1 MMYSIDLDR
10 PEMDDVHLQMRRACH
25 DLNAPLRAVHGFAD
39 ILNRREAANLSAKGA
54 AYLARMVAATE
65 HMEQVVGGLH
75 GYARIA
81 SHQLQ
86 CSPVALAHLTRRLLV
101 SRFDAAVNAAQLQWQ
116 AEESLE
122 WPSDSTLLQQILQ
135 ALVENGLRFVAP
147 GETPRV
153 TVCWQQGEQL
163 ILTVT
168 DHGIGI
174 AAEYQQQVFDL
185 FVRLHGRDQYPG
197 AGTGL
202 ALVVSAVRLLGGSV
216 ELESEVG
223 TGTTVRVCLP
233 PLLEACP

>member
-1 MMYSIDLDR
+1 MRIPIDLHR
-10 PEMDDVHLQMRRACH
+10 PEMDDLHLQMRRACH

-65 HMEQVVGGLH
+65 HMEQVVAGLH
-75 GYARIA
+75 SYARVA
-81 SHQLQ
+81 SHALQ
-86 CSPVALAHLTRRLLV
+86 RTSVAIAHLTHRLLV
-101 SRFDAAVNAAQLQWQ
+101 SHFDAEVNAAQLQWQ

-122 WPSDSTLLQQILQ
+122 WPSDSTLLQQIVQ
-135 ALVENGLRFVAP
+135 ALVANGLRFVVP
-147 GETPRV
+147 GVVPQV
-153 TVCWQQGEQL
+153 AVDWQQGEQL

-174 AAEYQQQVFDL
+174 APEYHQQIFDL

-202 ALVVSAVRLLGGSV
+202 ALVARAVRLLGGSV
-216 ELESEVG
+216 ELESEAG
-223 TGTTVRVCLP
+223 AGTTVRVCLP
-233 PLLEACP
+233 RLPERRP